1 MNTWLIIILVIL
13 IGNYL
18 LDLIVSTL
26 NLKALSQKLPQEFED
41 VFDLEEYAKSQKYT
55 RVTTGFSLIEGTT
68 TLFIT
73 LIFLLAGGFNYID
86 TLVRGFN
93 HGPIV
98 TGLLFT
104 GLLGLLSFIMGL
116 PFSIYSTFIIEERFG
131 FNQTTAKTFCMD
143 ILKGMILAVIIGSPI
158 LALILW
164 FFENAG
170 SYSWLYCWIGVV
182 LFSIILQF
190 LAPVLIMPLFNK
202 FTPLDDGPLKEKI
215 TEYAQQQ
222 NFAMQGIFTMDGSK
236 RSSKLN
242 AFFTGFGQF
251 RKIVFFDTLV
261 EKLGTNEIVAVLA
274 HEMGHF
280 KLKHIYKMLFASIL
294 QTGIMFY
301 LLSLILNNENLF
313 AAFGMEHVSIYA
325 SLIFFGFLY
334 SPVNLFVSI
343 LFNVR
348 SRKHEFEADRYAAIT
363 TNMPEYLIS
372 GLKTLSQ
379 TNLSNLTPHPLHVF
393 LHYSHPPVLQRVE
406 ELKKIQTELTT

>member
-18 LDLIVSTL
+18 LDLVISTL
-26 NLKALSQKLPQEFED
+26 NLKALSQKLPKEFKD
-41 VFDLEEYAKSQKYT
+41 IFDQEEYAKSQKYT
-55 RVTTGFSLIEGTT
+55 RVTTGFSLIEGTS
-68 TLFIT
+68 TLFFT
-73 LIFLLAGGFNYID
+73 LVFLLAGGFNYVD
-86 TLVRGFN
+86 LWVRNFGY
-93 HGPIV
+93 GSIL

-104 GLLGLLSFIMGL
+104 GTLALLSFIIGL
-116 PFSIYSTFIIEERFG
+116 PFSIYSTFVIEEKFG
-131 FNQTTAKTFCMD
+131 FNQTTAKTFFMD
-143 ILKGMILAVIIGSPI
+143 IMKGTLLAVIIGSPI

-182 LFSIILQF
+182 LFSIVLQF

-202 FTPLDDGPLKEKI
+202 FTPLEDGPLKDNI
-215 TEYAQQQ
+215 TAYANQQ

-236 RSSKLN
+236 RSNKLN
-242 AFFTGFGQF
+242 AFFTGFGKF

-261 EKLGTNEIVAVLA
+261 NKLATDEIVAVLA

-280 KLKHIYKMLFASIL
+280 KLKHIYKMLIASIL

-313 AAFGMEHVSIYA
+313 VAFGMEQVSIYA

-334 SPVNLFVSI
+334 SPVNLLVSI

-348 SRKHEFEADRYAAIT
+348 SRKHEFEADHYAAVT
-363 TNMPEYLIS
+363 TGMPEDLIA
-372 GLKTLSQ
+372 GLKVLSQ

-393 LHYSHPPVLQRVE
+393 MHYSHPPVLQRIE
-406 ELKKIQTELTT
+406 ALRKIKL